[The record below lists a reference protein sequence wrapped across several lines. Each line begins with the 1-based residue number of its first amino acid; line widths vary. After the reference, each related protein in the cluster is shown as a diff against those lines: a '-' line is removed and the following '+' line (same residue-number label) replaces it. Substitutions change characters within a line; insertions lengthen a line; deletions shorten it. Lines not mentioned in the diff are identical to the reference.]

1 MAERHAN
8 EAGLQISPEF
18 LDRLDSQGIEPALW
32 FVGAPLVEAVMDNQ
46 SITAQDA
53 NEVETVAAFPAAKS
67 VRRTRKTLS

>member
-46 SITAQDA
+46 SITAQ
-53 NEVETVAAFPAAKS
+53 VAAFPAAKS